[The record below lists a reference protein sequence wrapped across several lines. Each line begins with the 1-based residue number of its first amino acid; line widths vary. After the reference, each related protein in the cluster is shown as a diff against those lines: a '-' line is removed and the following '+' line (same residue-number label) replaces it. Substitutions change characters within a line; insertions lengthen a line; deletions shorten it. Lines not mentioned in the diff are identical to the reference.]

1 MLTHT
6 YAILCLHTYILSLS
20 RPVPLS
26 SSLSLIHTHSPMIP
40 PLIHT
45 HTLSLPLSHTHS
57 YTLLPPSPPTS
68 LSHTH
73 MHKCTHTHTSKHF
86 LSPSKQRREKRHT
99 PPQRFSLVTGTPDA
113 AWCCGQREGVPAEVP
128 SDLPHS
134 EIIHCLSVNFTIM
147 QMLGSEAEAAQTAN
161 KCTTWNDHEQRA
173 YVL

>member
-1 MLTHT
+1 MSTCWKL
-6 YAILCLHTYILSLS
+6 ACFFAQI
-20 RPVPLS
+20 
-26 SSLSLIHTHSPMIP
+26 HSPTDTDWTDRQTCA
-40 PLIHT
+40 HT
-45 HTLSLPLSHTHS
+45 METHK
-57 YTLLPPSPPTS
+57 
-68 LSHTH
+68 
-73 MHKCTHTHTSKHF
+73 HKCTHTHTSKHF